1 MPRMGSL
8 LDRLQNLP
16 RIGAAALLALAA
28 PAAHAADGQHVFWEV
43 AGRHN
48 TVYLLGS
55 VHLMH
60 ESDRALPPVTEGAYL
75 DAEVLVE
82 ELDIFAMMEAMSNP
96 AVLKLQ
102 FLPQPQT
109 LAQVLGTEL
118 HQRLATTAKPLGL
131 DMDYI
136 GRMQPWY
143 VATLVSSARLARA
156 GYNPRD
162 GVDYQL
168 AERAHRDKKPI
179 EGLETAAQQ
188 LAFFAGLSMAEQ
200 NRFLAATLDEADS
213 AAELRAI
220 TDAWRRGDLVA
231 LEKQLKSGMEESP
244 ELFRQIVVERNRN
257 WLPRIEQMLAE
268 GTDKDYLVVTGA
280 LHMIGRQGLVE
291 QLRARGYR
299 ITRK

>member
-1 MPRMGSL
+1 MGKLIHQRGIRS
-8 LDRLQNLP
+8 
-16 RIGAAALLALAA
+16 ICSGALLALLAM
-28 PAAHAADGQHVFWEV
+28 PAGSADGNAHVFWEIS
-43 AGRHN
+43 GKHN

-55 VHLMH
+55 VHVLH
-60 ESDRALPPVTEGAYL
+60 ENDRALPAVTESAYL

-82 ELDIFAMMEAMSNP
+82 ELDIYAMMDSMLEP
-96 AVLKLQ
+96 GILKLQ

-118 HQRLATTAKPLGL
+118 HQRLGHAARPLGI

-136 GRMQPWY
+136 SRMQPWY
-143 VATLVSSARLARA
+143 VATLLSSTRLARA

-168 AERAHRDKKPI
+168 AERAHRDSKPI

-188 LAFFAGLSMAEQ
+188 MAFFANLSMAEQ
-200 NRFLAATLDEADS
+200 RKFLVASLDEADG
-213 AAELRAI
+213 AAELRDI
-220 TDAWRRGDLVA
+220 TAAWRRGDLVA
-231 LEKQLKSGMEESP
+231 LEKQLKRGMEESP
-244 ELFRQIVVERNRN
+244 ELFHQIVVERNRN

-280 LHMIGRQGLVE
+280 LHMIGPQGLVE
-291 QLRARGYR
+291 LLRARGYR
-299 ITRK
+299 INRK